1 LKNAKGATLK
11 EFNLDGVT
19 YCWDLSPENEN
30 LFYWNDDGDY
40 IESYLYENKDEFTE
54 LLSQYVGKDLIMK
67 RSQVERF
74 LNCDFD
80 LDDCIQ
86 QFCS

>member
-1 LKNAKGATLK
+1 
-11 EFNLDGVT
+11 
-19 YCWDLSPENEN
+19 
-30 LFYWNDDGDY
+30 
-40 IESYLYENKDEFTE
+40 
-54 LLSQYVGKDLIMK
+54 LIMK

-86 QFCS
+86 QFCSWKT